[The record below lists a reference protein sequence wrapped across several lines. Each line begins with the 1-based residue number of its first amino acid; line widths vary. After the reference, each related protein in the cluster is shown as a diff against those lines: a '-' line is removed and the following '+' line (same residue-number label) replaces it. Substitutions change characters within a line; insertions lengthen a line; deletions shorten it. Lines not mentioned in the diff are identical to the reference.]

1 MPRIALE
8 LAAFALVIWVLY
20 QVGKGIVHMI
30 DAARTGRRLSRAQ
43 WEVDEFT
50 GEFDSSVRFKLVKE
64 GERPIYLPFVAH
76 ADAID
81 FDDQLIEARVAAQ
94 DRADSANRRL
104 TR

>member
-1 MPRIALE
+1 
-8 LAAFALVIWVLY
+8 
-20 QVGKGIVHMI
+20 
-30 DAARTGRRLSRAQ
+30 
-43 WEVDEFT
+43 
-50 GEFDSSVRFKLVKE
+50 
-64 GERPIYLPFVAH
+64 VAH